1 MIDRNLCNFFSRI
14 TVSIRDLLS
23 WVNFINVTSKKV
35 DDVQDEDMDAD
46 ATGPNRL
53 DPEVAYVHGACM
65 VFLDA
70 MGSGNCAKFK
80 YYWHDRGTCLKSFAI
95 FFFSYNFFSR
105 FTVNSS
111 YLVLRSPA
119 NI

>member
-1 MIDRNLCNFFSRI
+1 
-14 TVSIRDLLS
+14 
-23 WVNFINVTSKKV
+23 
-35 DDVQDEDMDAD
+35 MDAD

-80 YYWHDRGTCLKSFAI
+80 DYDGRIVMLEFITGMIVDYSFVCKYVEQFWYI
-95 FFFSYNFFSR
+95 
-105 FTVNSS
+105 
-111 YLVLRSPA
+111 L
-119 NI
+119 I